1 MLSLATRTHQR
12 WQRRRGG
19 PSGHVDVFSQREIV
33 GWVRVAATTAPTR
46 ITLHVDELEVAAT
59 WAADVIGGG
68 EFERRAFRLA
78 LHDVWH
84 YCRAGT
90 RLTVRADGEPLRIA
104 GSGVAH
110 IVAQDG
116 RRTVAQLEA
125 RLAAGHVFG
134 QFGRLQLSK
143 TRDVAWQRAVLGIYA
158 RINAVLRDEFGY
170 PVFLCYG
177 TLLGAVRENG
187 FIGHDLDFDA
197 AYVSRHRDGAAA
209 ARELRDVALRLVDAG
224 LDVTCRRTALH
235 IYDDTLR
242 GARVDLFHLYFDAN
256 GRLAFPFG
264 VAGESVITENSWL
277 GVREIEFAGGHG
289 QVPANAAEVVEHIYG
304 PNWRVPK
311 PGFHWDRDRTTRAP
325 RESIM
330 PVDFGIQV
338 FWENFYARRSL
349 AGPSPFAVELT
360 SSPDLPQ
367 TVLDLGCGDGRDAV
381 HFARTGRRVI
391 GVDRS
396 QRGLARARARAAA
409 ANRAAVFYR
418 RDLRSADALVAI
430 DLPADPVLFY
440 ARFLL
445 HAVGDTTED
454 RLLAGIASRTRP
466 GDELALEVRIAPGS
480 WTYGRHYR
488 RPIEP
493 AALQERL
500 EQYGWTIV
508 DSRTGTGLAP
518 HAGEDPQVLRLLARR
533 R

>member
-1 MLSLATRTHQR
+1 VFSLATRTQQR
-12 WQRRRGG
+12 WQRRRSG
-19 PSGHVDVFSQREIV
+19 PAGQVEVFSQREIV
-33 GWVRVAATTAPTR
+33 GWVRVAATAAPTR
-46 ITLHVDELEVAAT
+46 ITLHVDELEVAGT
-59 WAADVIGGG
+59 WAADVIHAGPA
-68 EFERRAFRLA
+68 ERRGFRLA
-78 LHDVWH
+78 LHDVWQ

-90 RLTVRADGEPLRIA
+90 RLSVRADGEPLHIA
-104 GSGVAH
+104 GAGLAR

-143 TRDVAWQRAVLGIYA
+143 TRDVVWQRAVLEIYA

-170 PVFLCYG
+170 PAFLCYG

-209 ARELRDVALRLVDAG
+209 ARELRDIALRLVDAG
-224 LDVTCRRTALH
+224 LDVTCKRTALH

-242 GARVDLFHLYFDAN
+242 GARVDLFHLYFDRD

-264 VAGESVITENSWL
+264 IAGESVITEDAWD
-277 GVREIEFAGGHG
+277 GVREIEFAGGRGH
-289 QVPANAAEVVEHIYG
+289 VPANAAELVEHIYG

-330 PVDFGIQV
+330 PVDFGV
-338 FWENFYARRSL
+338 EVYWENFYARRSL
-349 AGPSPFAVELT
+349 AGPSPFALELT
-360 SSPDLPQ
+360 ARPDLPQ

-381 HFARTGRRVI
+381 HFARAGRRVI

-396 QRGLARARARAAA
+396 PRGLATARARAAA
-409 ANRAAVFYR
+409 ANVPAVFYR
-418 RDLRSADALVAI
+418 RDFRTGDALI
-430 DLPADPVLFY
+430 GLDLPPSPVLFY

-445 HAVGDTTED
+445 HAVGEATED
-454 RLLAGIASRTRP
+454 QVLTGIAARARP
-466 GDELALEVRIAPGS
+466 GDELALEVRIGPGS

-488 RPIEP
+488 RLVEP
-493 AALQERL
+493 AALQSRL
-500 EQYGWTIV
+500 ERDGWTIV
-508 DSRTGTGLAP
+508 DSRSGPGLAP
-518 HAGEDPQVLRLLARR
+518 HAGEDPQVLRVLARKR
-533 R
+533 